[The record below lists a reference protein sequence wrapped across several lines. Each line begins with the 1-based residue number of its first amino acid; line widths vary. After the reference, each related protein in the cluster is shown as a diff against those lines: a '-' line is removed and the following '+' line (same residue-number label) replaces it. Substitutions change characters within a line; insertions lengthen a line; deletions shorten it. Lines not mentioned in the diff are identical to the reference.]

1 MLEDIM
7 NKHGGY
13 KGNAAGITDFSVN
26 INHLGMPERAE
37 RKLKEAI
44 ERLGRYPEID
54 GASMCSYIEKRL
66 AVPEGSVILGNG
78 GIELIYLFA
87 RAIRPRAAIVVQPT
101 FNEYKRA
108 FEMNGCHVI
117 DFTTQVCEGFVPDM
131 EMLIDKVRNEGPD
144 ALALCSPNNPT
155 GVKISP
161 KDAVGLL
168 EAAKK
173 VGTSVLVDESF
184 IDFSG
189 GESFMDLSGDYPVF
203 VVRSMTK
210 FYAIPGLRLGYG
222 IGNAGIINKMRMC
235 KEPWSVNSLS
245 LSIIPEL
252 FEDGEYGV
260 RTIKEYR
267 SGKKAMLEALGE
279 IDGIKVYPSQT
290 NFVLCRL
297 ERGTGD
303 MLNDHLVKRGY
314 FVRTCKDFCGL
325 GENYVRIA
333 VRGAAENRALADSI
347 RVYME
352 DMED

>member
-1 MLEDIM
+1 M

-13 KGNAAGITDFSVN
+13 KGKAAGITDFSVN
-26 INHLGMPERAE
+26 INHLGMPVRAE
-37 RKLKEAI
+37 KKLKEAI
-44 ERLGRYPEID
+44 EGLGKYPEID

-66 AVPEGSVILGNG
+66 GMPEGSVILGNG

-87 RAIRPRAAIVVQPT
+87 RAIRPRTAIVVQPT

-108 FEMNGCHVI
+108 FEMYGCKV
-117 DFTTQVCEGFVPDM
+117 DEFCSKEFECFMPDM
-131 EMLIDKVRNEGPD
+131 DRLADRVRSERP
-144 ALALCSPNNPT
+144 AVVALCSPNNPT

-161 KDAVGLL
+161 KDALGAM
-168 EAAKK
+168 EAAKE
-173 VGTSVLVDESF
+173 VGTSVLIDESF

-189 GESFMDLSGDYPVF
+189 GESFIDLIGDYPVF

-222 IGNAGIINKMRMC
+222 VGSAGIINKMKMC

-252 FEDGEYGV
+252 FEDREYEAG
-260 RTIKEYR
+260 TLKEYR
-267 SGKKAMLEALGE
+267 SGKKVMLEALGE
-279 IDGIKVYPSQT
+279 IDGIKIYPSQT

-297 ERGTGD
+297 GRGTGD
-303 MLNDHLVKRGY
+303 MLNEHLVKRGF

-325 GENYVRIA
+325 GEDYVRIA
-333 VRGAAENRALADSI
+333 VRGAVENRALAESI
-347 RVYME
+347 RQYME
-352 DMED
+352 GREV